1 MKTIKN
7 VLPKAAIIFL
17 IFTLLCGII
26 YTGVVTSIAQLIF
39 PDKANGS
46 IIEVDGKKYGCEL
59 LGQQYT
65 DDGHMWG
72 RIMNIDVSTYKDE
85 NGKTLMYASPS
96 NLSPASEEY
105 EALVKERV
113 EKLQA
118 ANPDMDETAI
128 PVDLVTCSGSGLD
141 PHVSPAA
148 AEYQVARI
156 AKADNMT
163 EDEVRDIRAGC
174 DPVFNS
180 NRQYGHCYGCG
191 CSNFRTQNR
200 VDAGNTMQETVTAHR
215 CFMEKGFK

>member
-1 MKTIKN
+1 MKTLKN
-7 VLPKAAIIFL
+7 ILPRAAVIFL
-17 IFTLLCGII
+17 IFTLLCGVV
-26 YTGVVTSIAQLIF
+26 YTGVTTGLAQLIF

-46 IIEVDGKKYGCEL
+46 NIEIDGKKYGCEL

-65 DDGHMWG
+65 DERHMWG
-72 RIMNIDVSTYKDE
+72 RSMNIDVSTYKDE

-113 EKLQA
+113 EKLRA

-141 PHVSPAA
+141 PHISPAA

-156 AKADNMT
+156 TKANGMT
-163 EDEVRDIRAGC
+163 EDKVREIIDRCTEGKLLGIFGE
-174 DPVFNS
+174 
-180 NRQYGHCYGCG
+180 
-191 CSNFRTQNR
+191 
-200 VDAGNTMQETVTAHR
+200 ETVNVLKVNL
-215 CFMEKGFK
+215 MLDGILQ